1 MGIDF
6 RELARQRLGAAWE
19 LLGEADRAAHTR
31 AEKRAHLEQRLGG
44 RGERDYGAWLRSQPP
59 AVQDRVLGR
68 RRAERY
74 RAGDLHID
82 RFTDPPGAPLTLEQ
96 LAATRPE
103 DDDLVGPDST
113 ANP

>member
-1 MGIDF
+1 MSRADF

-19 LLGEADRAAHTR
+19 LLDETDRAAHAR
-31 AEKRAHLEQRLGG
+31 AEKLAWLRQRLTGS
-44 RGERDYGAWLRSQPP
+44 GERDFGAWLRSQPP
-59 AVQDRVLGR
+59 AVQDRALGR

-74 RAGDLHID
+74 RAGELQID

-103 DDDLVGPDST
+103 DEAP
-113 ANP
+113 